1 MSGRRAPVEVFL
13 CYAPED
19 ELLCLELEKHLS
31 LLKREELLTV
41 WHKRRLL
48 AGADLSQTLDEHLC
62 QASVILLLL
71 SADFIASDY
80 CYGTEMQRAM
90 RRHEAG
96 EAWVMPI
103 VLRPIDDWAGL
114 PIGQLRAL
122 PSDGTP
128 VTSWRDPHAAFADV
142 AKGIRMI
149 LQEGRPS
156 GARMTV
162 ATSTP
167 SVTTTV
173 DASWKGWLIWL
184 VFVFLVVLAPLAACV
199 VAAKMLSLHPMLMAL
214 IVLGYEGL
222 LFVLSLARKM
232 WQRVEGSLVE
242 SIMGWL
248 TLGVQEMTAHYSER
262 YCQYLVYE
270 HQVFDVKGLST
281 RSAHDLE
288 LEQVFVQLRVNTL
301 PAHQASGN
309 PFARA
314 TLLQGT
320 HTIWDYLVAPV
331 LSNHHLVILG
341 APGSGKT
348 TLLKHLAL
356 RLAEPKKSPHRAGV
370 HVFPILLFL
379 RDYVRLI
386 ADHPDFSLAHAVEE
400 HIERTWQQSI
410 PAAWI
415 SRHLERGHCLVLLDG
430 LDEVASGPTRKLVVA
445 WVQRQLIAYG
455 RNRFVLS
462 SRPYGYRENPLQGVT
477 VLDVQAF
484 TPGQVEQF
492 VRNWYLAN
500 ELKSWGKDDPG
511 VRLRASLGARD
522 LLQRLHLA
530 PALLVLAVNPLLLTM
545 IATVHRYR
553 SSLPGKRVDLY
564 AEICEVFLGKRHEV
578 LGIAQELSPAQKQ
591 HVLQSLAYDLMQRGS
606 REISCE
612 QAQEVI
618 TPA

>member
-270 HQVFDVKGLST
+270 HQVFYVYGL
-281 RSAHDLE
+281 L
-288 LEQVFVQLRVNTL
+288 N
-301 PAHQASGN
+301 
-309 PFARA
+309 
-314 TLLQGT
+314 
-320 HTIWDYLVAPV
+320 
-331 LSNHHLVILG
+331 
-341 APGSGKT
+341 
-348 TLLKHLAL
+348 
-356 RLAEPKKSPHRAGV
+356 
-370 HVFPILLFL
+370 
-379 RDYVRLI
+379 
-386 ADHPDFSLAHAVEE
+386 
-400 HIERTWQQSI
+400 
-410 PAAWI
+410 
-415 SRHLERGHCLVLLDG
+415 
-430 LDEVASGPTRKLVVA
+430 
-445 WVQRQLIAYG
+445 
-455 RNRFVLS
+455 
-462 SRPYGYRENPLQGVT
+462 
-477 VLDVQAF
+477 
-484 TPGQVEQF
+484 
-492 VRNWYLAN
+492 
-500 ELKSWGKDDPG
+500 
-511 VRLRASLGARD
+511 
-522 LLQRLHLA
+522 
-530 PALLVLAVNPLLLTM
+530 
-545 IATVHRYR
+545 
-553 SSLPGKRVDLY
+553 
-564 AEICEVFLGKRHEV
+564 
-578 LGIAQELSPAQKQ
+578 
-591 HVLQSLAYDLMQRGS
+591 
-606 REISCE
+606 
-612 QAQEVI
+612 
-618 TPA
+618 